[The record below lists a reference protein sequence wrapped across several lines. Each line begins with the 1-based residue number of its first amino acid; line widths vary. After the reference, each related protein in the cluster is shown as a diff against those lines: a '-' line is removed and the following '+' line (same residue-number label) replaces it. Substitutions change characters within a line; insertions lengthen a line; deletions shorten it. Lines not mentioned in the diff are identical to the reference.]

1 MKNLKTPF
9 TNVFSNAFASVQAW
23 RTSTFVLAGVLMFGS
38 VQFVRLANNQN
49 VLLVPQGLALGSK
62 AVMVNLGEPFSPDYV
77 AKVAEMDAH
86 FLLDWSPEN
95 VEEQYGVFASRL
107 SPDIYAK
114 KAPALLDEAKQNKAD
129 GVSQSFYR
137 TRESISAHTVTLY
150 GVLVRSAGGKE
161 VFRGPATYLLEYTN
175 AGNGLLNVA
184 GVSQP
189 ADPHAADK
197 SAAKSAN

>member
-1 MKNLKTPF
+1 MKLKTPF

-23 RTSTFVLAGVLMFGS
+23 RTTTFVLSGLLAFGS
-38 VQFVRLANNQN
+38 VQFVRLANEQN

-95 VEEQYGVFASRL
+95 VEQQYGVFASRL
-107 SPDIYAK
+107 TPDMYAK
-114 KAPALLDEAKQNKAD
+114 KAPALLDEAKQNRAD

-137 TRESISAHTVTLY
+137 SRESISGHTVTLY
-150 GVLVRSAGGKE
+150 GVLVRNQGGKE
-161 VFRGPATYLLEYTN
+161 VFRGPATYLFDYSN

-189 ADPHAADK
+189 ADPHAADNK
-197 SAAKSAN
+197 TAKSAN